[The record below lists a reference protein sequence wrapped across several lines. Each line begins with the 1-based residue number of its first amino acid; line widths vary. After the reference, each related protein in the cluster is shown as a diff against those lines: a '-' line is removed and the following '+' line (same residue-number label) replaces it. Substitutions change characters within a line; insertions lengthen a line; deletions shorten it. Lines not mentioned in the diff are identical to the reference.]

1 MNDSLRWSRLSVM
14 NHCQIALI
22 VAFSTLP
29 MAALAQGGEATYKA
43 VCAACHTAGVANAP
57 KLGDAKKWGPLIREG
72 QAVLTA
78 HGYVGIRGMPAKGG
92 KPDLSIED
100 FADAVVYMVNNSGG
114 KWSSPDPKTL
124 AAIRTEIDK
133 REKAI
138 AAKARK

>member
-1 MNDSLRWSRLSVM
+1 MKIRLLMLLAAVP
-14 NHCQIALI
+14 A
-22 VAFSTLP
+22 T
-29 MAALAQGGEATYKA
+29 ALAQAGEATYKA

-100 FADAVVYMVNNSGG
+100 FADAVVYMANNAGG
-114 KWSSPDPKTL
+114 KWSSPDAKML

-138 AAKARK
+138 AAKAKK

>member
-1 MNDSLRWSRLSVM
+1 MKISIVVLA
-14 NHCQIALI
+14 ALI
-22 VAFSTLP
+22 PAI
-29 MAALAQGGEATYKA
+29 ALAQPGEATYKA
-43 VCAACHTAGVANAP
+43 VCAACHTSGVANAP
-57 KLGDAKKWGPLIREG
+57 KFGDVKKWGPLIREG

-92 KPDLSIED
+92 KPDLSLED

-114 KWSSPDPKTL
+114 KWLSPDPKTL

>member
-1 MNDSLRWSRLSVM
+1 MK
-14 NHCQIALI
+14 IP
-22 VAFSTLP
+22 TLLLTAILP
-29 MAALAQGGEATYKA
+29 IAALAQPGEATYKA
-43 VCAACHTAGVANAP
+43 VCAACHTSGAANAP

-92 KPDLSIED
+92 KPDLSVED
-100 FADAVVYMVNNSGG
+100 FADAVAYMVNQSGG
-114 KWSSPDPKTL
+114 KWQSPDAKTL

>member
-1 MNDSLRWSRLSVM
+1 MKAQLT
-14 NHCQIALI
+14 ALLLI
-22 VAFSTLP
+22 TP
-29 MAALAQGGEATYKA
+29 IAALAQPGEATYKA
-43 VCAACHTAGVANAP
+43 VCAACHASGVANAP
-57 KLGDAKKWGPLIREG
+57 KVGDTKKWGPLIREG

-92 KPDLSIED
+92 KPDLSVED
-100 FADAVVYMVNNSGG
+100 FADAVAYMVNQSGG
-114 KWSSPDPKTL
+114 KWPSPDPKTL

>member
-1 MNDSLRWSRLSVM
+1 MNLRLLMLLAAVP
-14 NHCQIALI
+14 A
-22 VAFSTLP
+22 T
-29 MAALAQGGEATYKA
+29 ALAQAGEATYKA

-57 KLGDAKKWGPLIREG
+57 KIGDAKKWGPLIREG

-114 KWSSPDPKTL
+114 KWSSPDAKML

>member
-1 MNDSLRWSRLSVM
+1 M
-14 NHCQIALI
+14 NHYPIALI
-22 VAFSTLP
+22 VAFLTLP
-29 MAALAQGGEATYKA
+29 MAALAQPGEATYKA

-114 KWSSPDPKTL
+114 KWSSPGSKTL
-124 AAIRTEIDK
+124 AAIRAEIDK

>member
-1 MNDSLRWSRLSVM
+1 MK
-14 NHCQIALI
+14 IP
-22 VAFSTLP
+22 TLLLTAILP
-29 MAALAQGGEATYKA
+29 IAALAQPGEATYKA
-43 VCAACHTAGVANAP
+43 VCAACHTSGVANAP

-92 KPDLSIED
+92 KPDLSVED
-100 FADAVVYMVNNSGG
+100 FADAVAYMVNQSGG
-114 KWSSPDPKTL
+114 KWQSPDAKTL

>member
-1 MNDSLRWSRLSVM
+1 MNDSPRWSRLSIM
-14 NHCQIALI
+14 NRYQIALI
-22 VAFSTLP
+22 VAFSVLP
-29 MAALAQGGEATYKA
+29 MAALAQPGEATYKA

-72 QAVLTA
+72 QSVLTA

-114 KWSSPDPKTL
+114 KWVTPDTKML
-124 AAIRTEIDK
+124 AAIRTEIEK

-138 AAKARK
+138 ATKARK

>member
-1 MNDSLRWSRLSVM
+1 MK
-14 NHCQIALI
+14 IP
-22 VAFSTLP
+22 TLLLTAILP
-29 MAALAQGGEATYKA
+29 IAALAQPGEATYKA
-43 VCAACHTAGVANAP
+43 VCAACHTSGVANAP

-92 KPDLSIED
+92 KPDLSVED
-100 FADAVVYMVNNSGG
+100 FADAVAYMVNQSGG
-114 KWSSPDPKTL
+114 KWPSPDAKTL

>member
-1 MNDSLRWSRLSVM
+1 MKTYV
-14 NHCQIALI
+14 
-22 VAFSTLP
+22 TLFLLTLTAP
-29 MAALAQGGEATYKA
+29 ALAQPGEATYKA
-43 VCAACHTAGVANAP
+43 VCATCHASGVANAP
-57 KLGDAKKWGPLIREG
+57 KLGDAKKWAPLIREG

-92 KPDLSIED
+92 KPDLSVED

-114 KWSSPDPKTL
+114 KWASPDAKLL
-124 AAIRTEIDK
+124 AAIRTKIDK

>member
-1 MNDSLRWSRLSVM
+1 MK
-14 NHCQIALI
+14 IP
-22 VAFSTLP
+22 TLLLTAILP
-29 MAALAQGGEATYKA
+29 IAALAQPGEATYKA
-43 VCAACHTAGVANAP
+43 VCAACHTSGVANAP

-92 KPDLSIED
+92 KPDLSVED
-100 FADAVVYMVNNSGG
+100 FADAVAYIVNQSGG
-114 KWSSPDPKTL
+114 KWPSPDAKTL

>member
-1 MNDSLRWSRLSVM
+1 M

-29 MAALAQGGEATYKA
+29 MAALAQAGEATYKA
-43 VCAACHTAGVANAP
+43 VCAACHTAGVANTP
-57 KLGDAKKWGPLIREG
+57 KIGDAKKWGPLIREG

-114 KWSSPDPKTL
+114 KWSSPDAKML

>member
-1 MNDSLRWSRLSVM
+1 M
-14 NHCQIALI
+14 NHCQVALI
-22 VAFSTLP
+22 VTLSTLP
-29 MAALAQGGEATYKA
+29 MATLAQGGEATYKS

-57 KLGDAKKWGPLIREG
+57 KIGDAKKWGPLIREG

-114 KWSSPDPKTL
+114 KWSSPDAKML

-138 AAKARK
+138 AAKAKK

>member
-1 MNDSLRWSRLSVM
+1 MHSHPLLRTISATAAAVGLTF
-14 NHCQIALI
+14 LI
-22 VAFSTLP
+22 SP
-29 MAALAQGGEATYKA
+29 ALAQGGEATYKA
-43 VCAACHTAGVANAP
+43 VCAACHTSGVANAP
-57 KLGDAKKWGPLIREG
+57 KIGDAKKWGPLIREG

-92 KPDLSIED
+92 KPDLSVED